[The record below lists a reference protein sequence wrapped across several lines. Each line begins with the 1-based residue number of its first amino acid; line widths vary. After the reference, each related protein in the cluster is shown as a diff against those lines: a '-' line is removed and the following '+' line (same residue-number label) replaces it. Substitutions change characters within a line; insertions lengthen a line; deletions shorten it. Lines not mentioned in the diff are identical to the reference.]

1 MKFQI
6 GDVFNGWN
14 IIRTIY
20 ANDYREVYAG
30 ENLFSCVTLVLDCNN
45 KVKEY
50 YLIILLKPEI
60 DNSFNFKA
68 FSPEDMI
75 INAIPEL
82 QYRDFHGII
91 FVWDV

>member
-30 ENLFSCVTLVLDCNN
+30 KILFSPVTLVQDRNN

-50 YLIILLKPEI
+50 YLVILLKPET
-60 DNSFNFKA
+60 DHSFNFKA
-68 FSPEDMI
+68 FSKEDMI

-82 QYRDFHGII
+82 RYRNFHGIVI
-91 FVWDV
+91 V